1 METRLALT
9 IIGSVLTLVGVLFNA
24 IPEIVNQKV
33 LGDLVEAAVNPAA
46 ALRTVI
52 GGAAL
57 AFGFTALYYRNLPT
71 KQASAL
77 LTAMGTGM
85 IVIMSTII
93 LIKLRGF
100 GEVIPMPTVIMFI
113 ILIFIAFYS
122 SYNSNKGEENES

>member
-57 AFGFTALYYRNLPT
+57 AFGFTALYCRNLPT
-71 KQASAL
+71 KQASTL
-77 LTAMGTGM
+77 LTAMGIGM

-100 GEVIPMPTVIMFI
+100 GEDIPIPPVIMFI

-122 SYNSNKGEENES
+122 SYNSNKGEEN

>member
-1 METRLALT
+1 METSLALT
-9 IIGSVLTLVGVLFNA
+9 IIGSVLTLDGVLFNA

-33 LGDLVEAAVNPAA
+33 MGDLAEEAVNPAA

-57 AFGFTALYYRNLPT
+57 AFGFTALYCRNLPT
-71 KQASAL
+71 KQASTL

-100 GEVIPMPTVIMFI
+100 GEDIPIPPVIMFI

-122 SYNSNKGEENES
+122 SYNSNKGEEN

>member
-1 METRLALT
+1 METSLALT

-24 IPEIVNQKV
+24 IPKVANQKIM
-33 LGDLVEAAVNPAA
+33 GDLAEEAVNPAA

-57 AFGFTALYYRNLPT
+57 AFGFTALYCCNLHT
-71 KQASAL
+71 KQASTL

-93 LIKLRGF
+93 LTKFRGF
-100 GEVIPMPTVIMFI
+100 ADDFPIPPVVMFI
-113 ILIFIAFYS
+113 ILIAIAFYAS
-122 SYNSNKGEENES
+122 